1 VKEWAEIQN
10 YQRELDEEKIKRERE
25 AAENKK

>member
-10 YQRELDEEKIKRERE
+10 YQRELDEEKIKKERE
-25 AAENKK
+25 AAEN